1 MRRLVIILMLL
12 MTAAGVSAQQTGRV
26 GVNVSLD
33 RDTIGLNEQATLQV
47 EVSGPDQNLP
57 RPDLPTLPSFEVYS
71 QGRSSNIQ
79 IINGQVSA
87 SVNYRYLLFPKKA
100 GTFPIDQISVVYN
113 NQRYKGN
120 RVDLTVLNRGQTADD
135 RLESQAQDSDGN
147 NRDYFFEAEIDKQ
160 RPYVGEQVTL
170 TLKFL
175 IAVQYYGSPE
185 LAEPSTTGFWTE
197 LLGNKAPYFQKI
209 NNRTYKV
216 IERKYALFPTQTGEL
231 TIGRAT
237 INATIATRQRQSRD
251 PFDAFGNFFGRGVDV
266 SASTRPVTIDV
277 KPLPT
282 AGKPKDFTGSVGQ
295 YSITA
300 TANKS
305 EVELSQ
311 PVSVMIRLQG
321 MGNIKSLGD
330 PIIPE
335 NENFRVYR
343 ASTNESLNKAND
355 IIGGS
360 KVFEQV
366 FIPKRPGEQTIP
378 AITYNYF
385 DPASQEY
392 KTIQTRPISLRVIK
406 PEGYVESGD
415 VPYAAPDLTIGASAR
430 EIRYIKSELG
440 DTQSRGDILLLSPRY
455 LIVNGLPLAILAGLV
470 VVRKR
475 REQFAADRGLARSR
489 AAMRVAKKRLARA
502 RSLATPAQAQAF
514 YAEVSSAMYSFVADK
529 LNISPHGLTSDRVG
543 ELLKAQGAHPDL
555 VDRIRALVQKADFA
569 RFAPSAVGDADINQS
584 LAEAE
589 DIMAQL
595 EEVRFE

>member
-1 MRRLVIILMLL
+1 MKRFLFVLILLFL
-12 MTAAGVSAQQTGRV
+12 SAAVSAQQADQVT
-26 GVNVSLD
+26 VNVTLD

-57 RPDLPTLPSFEVYS
+57 RPDLPTLPSFEIYS

-79 IINGQVSA
+79 ILNGQVSA
-87 SVNYRYLLFPKKA
+87 SVTYRYLLFLKKD
-100 GTFPIDQISVVYN
+100 GTFPIDQIAVVYN
-113 NQRYKGN
+113 SRRYKGN
-120 RVDLTVLNRGQTADD
+120 LVELTVLNKGVSADQQ
-135 RLESQAQDSDGN
+135 LESSATDSEGN
-147 NRDYFFEAEIDKQ
+147 DRDYFFEAEVDEK

-170 TLKFL
+170 TLKFF

-231 TIGRAT
+231 SIGRAT
-237 INATIATRQRQSRD
+237 INATVATRQRRTRD

-266 SASTRPVTIDV
+266 SASTRPVTVDV
-277 KPLPT
+277 QPLPQN
-282 AGKPKDFTGSVGQ
+282 GKPKEFTGSVGQ
-295 YSITA
+295 YSISA
-300 TANKS
+300 SANKS
-305 EVELSQ
+305 EVELNQ

-321 MGNIKSLGD
+321 MGNIKSLGE

-335 NENFRVYR
+335 SETFRVYR

-355 IIGGS
+355 IVGGS

-366 FIPKRPGEQTIP
+366 FIPRRPGEHTIP

-385 DPASQEY
+385 DPAAKAY
-392 KTIQTRPISLRVIK
+392 RTIQTRPISLRVIK
-406 PEGYVESGD
+406 PEGYVESDD

-440 DTQSRGDILLLSPRY
+440 ETRPTGHILLLSPIY

-475 REQFAADRGLARSR
+475 REHLASDRGLARSR

-502 RSLATPAQAQAF
+502 RSLATKSQAQEF
-514 YAEVSSAMYSFVADK
+514 YAEISTAMYSYVADK
-529 LNISPHGLTSDRVG
+529 LNISPHGLTSDRVA
-543 ELLKAQGAHPDL
+543 ELLKEHGADEEL
-555 VDRIRALVQKADFA
+555 VLTVKTLVQKSDFA
-569 RFAPSAVGDADINQS
+569 RFAPSAVSEDDIKLS
-584 LAEAE
+584 LADAE
-589 DIMAQL
+589 QVMAQL
-595 EEVRFE
+595 EEVRFA